1 MSQKK
6 PFERLPK
13 DVVPENYVLELTPH
27 LSNFT
32 FDGKQEIAIEV
43 KNETSSITMNSC
55 DIEIKDVWFECNGLS
70 IKSGIRTTLN
80 NEEETVKFEFD
91 SKLPKGRGK
100 LGMTFIGQLNDKLK
114 GFYRNKY
121 FTSSGEERYGAVT
134 QFESTDA
141 RRAFPCWDEPAVK
154 ATFEVQMTVPKDLV
168 ALSNMPEKH
177 CEVGEKTK
185 TIQYEKTPVMSTYL
199 LAFIVGEYDKIEAKD
214 EDGVLV
220 RVFTPVGKSEQGKYA
235 LNVAVKTLPF
245 YKKYFNISYPLPKI
259 DLIAIDDFAAGAMEN
274 WGLVTYRETALLID
288 PVNSSSASKQWV
300 ALVVGHELAHQWFGN
315 LVTMEWW
322 TDLWLNEGFASW
334 IEYLCVDHCFPD
346 FDIWTQFASNDFS
359 KALDLDALKSS
370 HPIQVEVGHPAEV
383 DEIFD
388 AISYCKGAS
397 VIRMLNDYIGDEHF
411 RTGLY
416 NYLTKHKYENT
427 VTADLWKALGDASG
441 KPVDQIMSTYTKQM
455 GFPIIS
461 VDEKR
466 EGSKRILHLKQ
477 SKFTADGSTDDSKWL
492 VPINIGSSSSS
503 KPIHQFVLEE
513 KETVITLDNVSP
525 DDWIKLNMGHVGF
538 YRVQYSESMLNA
550 LLPSIKSMTLSARDR
565 LGLQNDAFALAR
577 AGAISTVDA
586 LKIASAYQNETN
598 YTVWNDLSTNLSS
611 VSLLLQ
617 YTDYHDLMKAF
628 TRKLYNP
635 ICDSLGWD
643 SVEGEGHL
651 TSMLRSLVIG
661 KLGRAGEPKV
671 IAEAKRRFKLHCS
684 SDTKMAADLRKAV
697 YTTVLTDGTSE
708 VMDAMMKLFNDADMH
723 EEKERIMRSLGA
735 VSSPELI
742 DRVLNFSIS
751 KDVRSQ
757 DTVFVIRGT
766 GGSVV
771 GREGAWNFIKNN
783 WKKLYEMYEGGFLL
797 NHLARVPE
805 SFADEDKVADVK
817 KFFEVNG
824 APSIKRSVD
833 QSIENILLNKAQL
846 ARDNDALKKYLES
859 EL

>member
-1 MSQKK
+1 
-6 PFERLPK
+6 
-13 DVVPENYVLELTPH
+13 
-27 LSNFT
+27 
-32 FDGKQEIAIEV
+32 
-43 KNETSSITMNSC
+43 MN
-55 DIEIKDVWFECNGLS
+55 G
-70 IKSGIRTTLN
+70 
-80 NEEETVKFEFD
+80 EEETVKFEFD
-91 SKLPKGRGK
+91 SKLPKGKGK
-100 LGMTFIGQLNDKLK
+100 IGMTFIGQLNDKLK

-121 FTSSGEERYGAVT
+121 FTQSGEERYGAVT

-154 ATFEVQMTVPKDLV
+154 ATFEVQMTVPKNLV
-168 ALSNMPEKH
+168 CLSNMPEKS
-177 CEVGEKTK
+177 CQIGDVDKV
-185 TIQYEKTPVMSTYL
+185 IQFEKTPVMSTYL

-214 EDGVLV
+214 DDGVLV

-245 YKKYFNISYPLPKI
+245 YKKYFNIAYPLPKI

-288 PVNSSSASKQWV
+288 PVNSSSATKQWV

-346 FDIWTQFASNDFS
+346 FDIWTQFASNDFA

-370 HPIQVEVGHPAEV
+370 HPIQVDVGHPAEV

-397 VIRMLNDYIGDEHF
+397 VIRMLHDYIGDEHF

-427 VTADLWKALGDASG
+427 VTADLWQALGEASG
-441 KPVDQIMSTYTKQM
+441 KPVDEIMSTYTKQM

-466 EGSKRILHLKQ
+466 DGNKRTLHLKQ

-492 VPINIGSSSSS
+492 VPISIGSRSSSE
-503 KPIHQFVLEE
+503 PIHRLVLDK

-550 LLPSIKSMTLSARDR
+550 LLPSIENMSLSARDR

-577 AGAISTVDA
+577 AGTISSVDA
-586 LKIASAYQNETN
+586 LKIASAYRNETN
-598 YTVWNDLSTNLSS
+598 YTVWNDLTSNLASIS
-611 VSLLLQ
+611 VLLQ
-617 YTDYHDLMKAF
+617 YTDFYDLMKAF
-628 TRKLYNP
+628 NRKLYGP
-635 ICDSLGWD
+635 IGKSLGWD
-643 SVEGEGHL
+643 PKEGEGHL

-661 KLGRAGEPKV
+661 RLGRAGDENV

-684 SDTKMAADLRKAV
+684 SENKLPADLRSSV
-697 YTTVLTDGTSE
+697 YTTVLTDASSE
-708 VMDAMMKLFNDADMH
+708 LMDKMMTLFRSADMQ
-723 EEKERIMRSLGA
+723 EEKDRIMRSLGA
-735 VSSPELI
+735 VTKPDLI
-742 DRVLNFSIS
+742 ERVLNFSIS
-751 KDVRSQ
+751 KEVRSQ

-766 GGSVV
+766 GGSVA
-771 GREGAWNFIKNN
+771 GRECAWKFIQNN
-783 WKKLYEMYEGGFLL
+783 WQVLYDKYEGGFLL
-797 NHLARVPE
+797 NHLARIPE
-805 SFADEDKVADVK
+805 NFADDKKVEEVK
-817 KFFEVNG
+817 V
-824 APSIKRSVD
+824 R
-833 QSIENILLNKAQL
+833 NILCNKGNLLININFNLLRNFSMLNP
-846 ARDNDALKKYLES
+846 
-859 EL
+859 